1 MPAYTAIRDKYHL
14 PPQLLEIEFTE
25 TILFEN
31 WDQLSEIVDD
41 LQAAGFSCAIDD
53 FGKGYSSL
61 STIKNLSID
70 VLKIDALFFRDM
82 VHADKDRLIV
92 EGIINLVRQFGI
104 VTVAEGIEDS
114 QQVEFLRRAGCD
126 LIQGYV
132 FYRPMPQPEYE
143 ALLASVPLAA
153 N

>member
-1 MPAYTAIRDKYHL
+1 MPEM
-14 PPQLLEIEFTE
+14 PE
-25 TILFEN
+25 
-31 WDQLSEIVDD
+31 V
-41 LQAAGFSCAIDD
+41 AAVA
-53 FGKGYSSL
+53 
-61 STIKNLSID
+61 
-70 VLKIDALFFRDM
+70 AE
-82 VHADKDRLIV
+82 

-104 VTVAEGIEDS
+104 VTVAEGIEDP